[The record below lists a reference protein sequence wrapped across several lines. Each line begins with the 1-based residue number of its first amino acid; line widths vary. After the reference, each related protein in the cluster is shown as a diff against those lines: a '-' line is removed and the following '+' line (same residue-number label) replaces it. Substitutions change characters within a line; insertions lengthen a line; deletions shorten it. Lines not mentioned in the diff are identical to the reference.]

1 VLQANEDSL
10 LALAEHLPG
19 EGAEALVDLA
29 TAGKPKPAPDADPF
43 AHSNA
48 QRRFRVMR
56 GAEELAQVPT
66 RRGAGLHRL
75 AAEWGVWRPGRQNQ
89 GRWGC
94 KARST
99 TEEQTMQIESIE
111 IQNYRAFRLA
121 KLDNL
126 PRMAALVGA
135 NGTGKSTLFDVFS
148 FLKDALAFN
157 AGKAVARRGGMRE
170 LRSRGETGPVRF
182 EIKFRESGGRLAT
195 YELAIDES
203 NGRVAVERE
212 VLKFR
217 RGQRGKPWHFIDFS
231 CGKGTAITN
240 EQQYGEEGA
249 TEARAEY
256 ALDEDD
262 VLAIKGLG
270 QFKDFRV
277 VAEFRALIEN
287 WQISDFHIAE
297 ARPSAEEGYAEHLS
311 TRGDNLAQ
319 VAQYLFQYH
328 PERFRAVLEAMERRV
343 PGVSKVEAKPTEDG
357 RLVLRFQDGS
367 FRDPFIA
374 RFVSDGTIKM
384 FAYLVLLHDPKPFP
398 LLAIEEPENQLYPEL
413 LPELAE
419 EFRDY
424 ARRGGQVFV
433 SSHSPD
439 FLNALKL
446 EEIYC
451 LRKVNGFTTIT
462 HASDS
467 ENLRALVEAGDLPG
481 YLWKQG
487 LFEGLNR

>member
-1 VLQANEDSL
+1 
-10 LALAEHLPG
+10 
-19 EGAEALVDLA
+19 
-29 TAGKPKPAPDADPF
+29 
-43 AHSNA
+43 
-48 QRRFRVMR
+48 
-56 GAEELAQVPT
+56 
-66 RRGAGLHRL
+66 
-75 AAEWGVWRPGRQNQ
+75 
-89 GRWGC
+89 
-94 KARST
+94 
-99 TEEQTMQIESIE
+99 MQIESIE
-111 IQNYRAFRLA
+111 IENYRVFQRARMD
-121 KLDNL
+121 KL
-126 PRMAALVGA
+126 PRLVALVGA

-148 FLKDALAFN
+148 FLKAALAHN
-157 AGKAVARRGGMRE
+157 VGKAVGQRGGMRE
-170 LRSRGETGPVRF
+170 LKSRGQTGPVRIG
-182 EIKFRESGGRLAT
+182 IKFRESGGRLAT
-195 YELAIDES
+195 YELEIDEID
-203 NGRVAVERE
+203 GRVVVERE

-217 RGQRGKPWHFIDFS
+217 RGQRGKPWHFVDFS
-231 CGKGTAITN
+231 RGRGTAITN

-249 TEARAEY
+249 EEQRAEY
-256 ALDEDD
+256 SLDEPD

-277 VAEFRALIEN
+277 VAEFRSLIEH

-297 ARPSAEEGYAEHLS
+297 ARPSTEEGYAEHLS

-319 VAQYLFQYH
+319 VAQYLYTYH
-328 PERFRAVLEAMERRV
+328 RERFDAVLEAMKRRV
-343 PGVSKVEAKPTEDG
+343 PGVTHIEAKPTEDG

-398 LLAIEEPENQLYPEL
+398 LLAVEEPENQLYPAL

-419 EFRDY
+419 EFRAY

-433 SSHSPD
+433 STHSPD
-439 FLNALKL
+439 FLNALQL
-446 EEIYC
+446 DEIYC
-451 LRKVNGFTTIT
+451 LKKENGFTTIT